1 MANERVQIGDH
12 TFELENAMRGG
23 LRWAVGTPDG
33 PRSSIWRL
41 WGNKKGDVYLSVR
54 SLGGILKASFHRDRR
69 CQVGFTSNYTET
81 AIQRFG
87 ARSRHW
93 ERWVL
98 PEAPTV
104 RAVQIVVPANEL
116 VPFGANDASQM
127 KWLPPPAAGAA
138 SVVSV
143 FIAEPPSAADW
154 PGPESGGQMLGFVV
168 RKTRATWAAYS
179 SHVLDA
185 TTKQHIEEARVKAAQ
200 LPDAAEAPRTPGIR
214 AVL

>member
-41 WGNKKGDVYLSVR
+41 WGNKKGDVYFSVR

-87 ARSRHW
+87 ARSHHW

-116 VPFGANDASQM
+116 VPFGGKRRFTNEV
-127 KWLPPPAAGAA
+127 AAAA
-138 SVVSV
+138 CGWGSICGLS
-143 FIAEPPSAADW
+143 IHRRAAI
-154 PGPESGGQMLGFVV
+154 GG
-168 RKTRATWAAYS
+168 
-179 SHVLDA
+179 
-185 TTKQHIEEARVKAAQ
+185 
-200 LPDAAEAPRTPGIR
+200 
-214 AVL
+214 

>member
-1 MANERVQIGDH
+1 MANEWVQIGAH
-12 TFELENAMRGG
+12 TFELESAMRGG
-23 LRWAVGTPDG
+23 LRWAVSTPDG

-54 SLGGILKASFHRDRR
+54 SLGGVLKASFHRDRR

-116 VPFGANDASQM
+116 VPFGANDASHQ
-127 KWLPPPAAGAA
+127 
-138 SVVSV
+138 
-143 FIAEPPSAADW
+143 
-154 PGPESGGQMLGFVV
+154 
-168 RKTRATWAAYS
+168 YS
-179 SHVLDA
+179 SLSRHRQLIGLAQRVAVKCSASWYAKSGHVGSL
-185 TTKQHIEEARVKAAQ
+185 
-200 LPDAAEAPRTPGIR
+200 L
-214 AVL
+214 